1 MKLIIIAKI
10 LIFFLTIQVL
20 GKDSLRVV
28 FSKAVG
34 SENYRKYCQYLRNI
48 YPEIDCIN
56 AFGQKPEKID
66 SIFKDVDGL
75 VLTGGVDVNPR
86 YYGRSEDSSLC
97 EVDDY
102 RDSLEFQLIKLAFE
116 KNLPIYAICRGE
128 QILNVYLGG
137 TLFPDIP
144 TYKPNAIQHS
154 CGDGKPCNHLVIVE
168 KESNFCKL
176 IGRDTFTV
184 NSSHHQ
190 AVEHLAKDLKGVAFA
205 EDGVIEAYEWEN
217 PDGKPF
223 LIAVQW
229 HPERLN
235 SNDPVAFILGKKFIE
250 EVLQRKRNH
259 KH

>member
-1 MKLIIIAKI
+1 MKLIIITKI
-10 LIFFLTIQVL
+10 LIFLLTIQAA
-20 GKDSLRVV
+20 GKDPLRIV

-34 SENYRKYCQYLRNI
+34 SENYKKYCQYLCNI

-56 AFGQKPEKID
+56 AFGLRLEEID

-102 RDSLEFQLIKLAFE
+102 RDSLEFRLIKLAFE
-116 KNLPIYAICRGE
+116 RNLPIYAICRGE

-137 TLFPDIP
+137 TLFPDIQ

-154 CGDGKPCNHLVIVE
+154 CGNGKHCNHLVFVE
-168 KESNFCKL
+168 KGSSFYKL
-176 IGRDTFTV
+176 IGRDTVAV
-184 NSSHHQ
+184 NSFHHQ

-217 PDGKPF
+217 PDSKPF

-229 HPERLN
+229 HPERLDA
-235 SNDPVAFILGKKFIE
+235 NDPIAFALGKKFIE
-250 EVLQRKRNH
+250 EVLQRKQSH

>member
-34 SENYRKYCQYLRNI
+34 SENYSKYCQYLRNI

-56 AFGQKPEKID
+56 AFGLKLEEID
-66 SIFKDVDGL
+66 SVFKDADGL

-116 KNLPIYAICRGE
+116 RNIPIYAICRGE

-137 TLFPDIP
+137 TLFSDIQ

-154 CGDGKPCNHLVIVE
+154 CGNGKPCSHLVFVE
-168 KESNFCKL
+168 KESNFYEL
-176 IGRDTFTV
+176 IGRDTVTV
-184 NSSHHQ
+184 NSFHHQ
-190 AVEHLAKDLKGVAFA
+190 AVERLAKDLKGVAFA
-205 EDGVIEAYEWEN
+205 EDGVIEAYEWKN
-217 PDGKPF
+217 PNGKPF

-229 HPERLN
+229 HPERLA
-235 SNDPVAFILGKKFIE
+235 SNDPVAFTLGKKFIE
-250 EVLQRKRNH
+250 EVLQRKQNH
-259 KH
+259 KN